1 MHSLGAKN
9 RENQGGKKLNASDAQ
24 TARPKIAKSLSHE
37 KNHFPRAENHSWEK
51 EKEKYAK
58 RKKLTLRRTNTF
70 SQYKIKIKGY
80 CVRRFD
86 YFT

>member
-37 KNHFPRAENHSWEK
+37 KNHFPRAENHS
-51 EKEKYAK
+51 
-58 RKKLTLRRTNTF
+58 
-70 SQYKIKIKGY
+70 
-80 CVRRFD
+80 
-86 YFT
+86 